1 MDKQSQ
7 AVFER
12 ILAKAIVSLTEH
24 DIKFLKAR
32 RDYLNETQLGFY
44 SVLFDGKP
52 STYASDDY
60 SKIQPEVVLPT
71 YKELQ
76 ARARELGLKVRVGL
90 KREVLQ
96 EMITQAEL

>member
-1 MDKQSQ
+1 MNEEAKVIFDK
-7 AVFER
+7 
-12 ILAKAIVSLTEH
+12 ILRKSISSLTEW

-52 STYASDDY
+52 STYASDSDP
-60 SKIQPEVVLPT
+60 KEVDPVVEGPS

-76 ARARELGLKVRVGL
+76 AKAKELGLKYVGVKADKL
-90 KREVLQ
+90 KI
-96 EMITQAEL
+96 MIEQAIK